1 MNEKFM
7 VKVTENE
14 KGQQTISAR
23 DLYVFLGVKANFTD
37 WIKRRIEKYGFIEN
51 VDFTKVSLISQNC
64 EIKKGGDRKSVNYII
79 TLGMAKE
86 LCMIEN
92 NEKGKEARRYF
103 IECER
108 ILMNGLLE
116 KIHGIELNKDW
127 ALKRIHDRA
136 KQAEY
141 IEDKIIE
148 LRKKLDSIYEE
159 IEGVARM
166 KRETSFKFFDDF
178 KGKGKY
184 DASKEKIIPNNEYED
199 K

>member
-1 MNEKFM
+1 MNENFV
-7 VKVTENE
+7 VKVIENE
-14 KGQQTISAR
+14 KGQQTVSSR
-23 DLYVFLGVKANFTD
+23 ELHYFLGIKSRHSD
-37 WIKRRIEKYGFIEN
+37 WIKNRINKYNFIEN
-51 VDFTKVSLISQNC
+51 FDYTKTLVQCIRGQN
-64 EIKKGGDRKSVNYII
+64 KYDYKI
-79 TLGMAKE
+79 TLNMAKE

-148 LRKKLDSIYEE
+148 LRKKLNSIYEE
-159 IEGVARM
+159 IEGVAKM

-178 KGKGKY
+178 KKKGNY
-184 DASKEKIIPNNEYED
+184 DASQEKLPDVVIPE
-199 K
+199 